1 MKIAKRLDNI
11 EAHIEMLTKYAPIIV
26 AIDKHI
32 YYDELPKDEYKTLY
46 CEYIGIDR
54 KTFEKVAV
62 MVLGDLHIILRKI
75 EPPTDKELQAIIAEV
90 EEKVLN

>member
-1 MKIAKRLDNI
+1 MKIAKRLENI
-11 EAHIEMLTKYAPIIV
+11 EAQIEMLTKFAPIMV

-32 YYDELPKDEYKTLY
+32 HYDELPKDEYKTLY

-54 KTFEKVAV
+54 ETFEKVAV

-75 EPPTDKELQAIIAEV
+75 EQPTDKALQAIIAEV

>member
-1 MKIAKRLDNI
+1 MKVAKRLENI

-32 YYDELPKDEYKTLY
+32 HYDELQKDEYKTLY

-54 KTFEKVAV
+54 ATFEKVSE
-62 MVLGDLHIILRKI
+62 MVLGDLHVILRKF
-75 EPPTDKELQAIIAEV
+75 EPPTDKELQEIIAEV
-90 EEKVLN
+90 EQNIIN

>member
-32 YYDELPKDEYKTLY
+32 HYDELPKDEYKTLY

-54 KTFEKVAV
+54 ETFEKVVV

>member
-1 MKIAKRLDNI
+1 MKIAKHLENI

-32 YYDELPKDEYKTLY
+32 HYDELPKDEYKTLY

-54 KTFEKVAV
+54 ETFEKVAV

>member
-32 YYDELPKDEYKTLY
+32 HYDELPKDEYKTLY
-46 CEYIGIDR
+46 CEYIGIDLE
-54 KTFEKVAV
+54 TFEKVAV

>member
-1 MKIAKRLDNI
+1 MKVAKRLENI

-32 YYDELPKDEYKTLY
+32 HYDELPKDEYKTLY

-54 KTFEKVAV
+54 ETFEKVAV

-75 EPPTDKELQAIIAEV
+75 KPPTDKELQAIIAEV

>member
-1 MKIAKRLDNI
+1 MKVAKRLENI

-32 YYDELPKDEYKTLY
+32 HYDELPKDEYKTLY

-54 KTFEKVAV
+54 ETFEKVAV

-75 EPPTDKELQAIIAEV
+75 EPPTDKELQEIIAEV
-90 EEKVLN
+90 EEKAFN

>member
-32 YYDELPKDEYKTLY
+32 HYDELPKDEYKTLY

-54 KTFEKVAV
+54 ETFEKVAV
-62 MVLGDLHIILRKI
+62 MVLGDLRIILRKI

>member
-1 MKIAKRLDNI
+1 MKITKRLENI

-32 YYDELPKDEYKTLY
+32 HYDELPKDEYKTLY

-54 KTFEKVAV
+54 ETFEKVAA

>member
-1 MKIAKRLDNI
+1 MKVEKRLESI

-32 YYDELPKDEYKTLY
+32 HYDELPKDEYKTLY

-54 KTFEKVAV
+54 ETFEKVAV

>member
-1 MKIAKRLDNI
+1 MKITKRLENI

-32 YYDELPKDEYKTLY
+32 HYDELPKDEYKTLY

-54 KTFEKVAV
+54 ETFEKVAV

-75 EPPTDKELQAIIAEV
+75 ETPTDKELQAIMSELEQDAF
-90 EEKVLN
+90 N

>member
-1 MKIAKRLDNI
+1 MKIAKRLENI
-11 EAHIEMLTKYAPIIV
+11 EAHIEMLTKHAPIIV

-32 YYDELPKDEYKTLY
+32 HYDELPKDEYKTLY

-54 KTFEKVAV
+54 ETFEKVSE

-75 EPPTDKELQAIIAEV
+75 EPPTDKELQAIISEV
-90 EEKVLN
+90 ENTVLK

>member
-32 YYDELPKDEYKTLY
+32 HYDELPKDEYKTLY

-54 KTFEKVAV
+54 EIFEKVSE
-62 MVLGDLHIILRKI
+62 MVLGDLHIVLRKI

>member
-32 YYDELPKDEYKTLY
+32 HYDELPKDEYKTLY

-54 KTFEKVAV
+54 ETFEKVAV

-75 EPPTDKELQAIIAEV
+75 EPPTDKELQEIIAEV

>member
-32 YYDELPKDEYKTLY
+32 HYDELPKDEYKTLY

-54 KTFEKVAV
+54 ETFEKVAV
-62 MVLGDLHIILRKI
+62 MVLGDLHIVLRKI

>member
-1 MKIAKRLDNI
+1 MKIAKRLENI

-32 YYDELPKDEYKTLY
+32 HYDELPKDEYKTLY

-54 KTFEKVAV
+54 EIFEKVSE

-75 EPPTDKELQAIIAEV
+75 EPPTDKELQEIIAEV
-90 EEKVLN
+90 EQEVFN

>member
-1 MKIAKRLDNI
+1 MKLNKRLDNI
-11 EAHIEMLTKYAPIIV
+11 EANIGMLTKYAPIIV

-32 YYDELPKDEYKTLY
+32 HYDELPKDEYKTLY

-54 KTFEKVAV
+54 ETFEKVAV

>member
-1 MKIAKRLDNI
+1 MKVAKRLENI
-11 EAHIEMLTKYAPIIV
+11 EAHIETLTKYAPIIV

-32 YYDELPKDEYKTLY
+32 HYDELPKDEYKTLY

-54 KTFEKVAV
+54 ETFEKVAV

>member
-1 MKIAKRLDNI
+1 M
-11 EAHIEMLTKYAPIIV
+11 

-32 YYDELPKDEYKTLY
+32 HYDELPKDEYKTLY

-54 KTFEKVAV
+54 ETFEKVAV

>member
-1 MKIAKRLDNI
+1 MKIAKRLENI

-32 YYDELPKDEYKTLY
+32 HYDELPKDDYKTLY

-54 KTFEKVAV
+54 EIFEKVSE
-62 MVLGDLHIILRKI
+62 MVLGDLHIVLRKI
-75 EPPTDKELQAIIAEV
+75 EPPTDKELQEIIAEV
-90 EEKVLN
+90 EQEVFN

>member
-1 MKIAKRLDNI
+1 
-11 EAHIEMLTKYAPIIV
+11 
-26 AIDKHI
+26 
-32 YYDELPKDEYKTLY
+32 
-46 CEYIGIDR
+46 
-54 KTFEKVAV
+54 

>member
-11 EAHIEMLTKYAPIIV
+11 EAHIEMLTKYTPIIV

-32 YYDELPKDEYKTLY
+32 HYDELPKDEYKTLY

-54 KTFEKVAV
+54 ETFEKVAV

>member
-32 YYDELPKDEYKTLY
+32 HYDELPKDEYKTLY
-46 CEYIGIDR
+46 CEYISIDR
-54 KTFEKVAV
+54 ETFEKVAV

>member
-1 MKIAKRLDNI
+1 MKIAKRLENI

-32 YYDELPKDEYKTLY
+32 HYDELPKDDYKTLY

-54 KTFEKVAV
+54 EIFEKVSE

-75 EPPTDKELQAIIAEV
+75 EPPTDKELQEIIAEV
-90 EEKVLN
+90 EQEVFN

>member
-32 YYDELPKDEYKTLY
+32 HYDELPKDEYKTLY

-54 KTFEKVAV
+54 ETFEKVAV

-75 EPPTDKELQAIIAEV
+75 ESPTNKELQEIIVEV
-90 EEKVLN
+90 KQEVFN

>member
-11 EAHIEMLTKYAPIIV
+11 EAHIKMLTKYAPIIV

-32 YYDELPKDEYKTLY
+32 HYDELPKDEYKTLY

-54 KTFEKVAV
+54 EAFEKVAV

>member
-1 MKIAKRLDNI
+1 MKVAKRLENI

-26 AIDKHI
+26 AIEKHTH
-32 YYDELPKDEYKTLY
+32 YDELPTDEYKTLY

-54 KTFEKVAV
+54 ETFEKVSE

-75 EPPTDKELQAIIAEV
+75 EPPTNKELQEIIAEV
-90 EEKVLN
+90 ENTVLE

>member
-1 MKIAKRLDNI
+1 MKIVKRLDNI

-32 YYDELPKDEYKTLY
+32 HYDELPKDEYKTLY

-54 KTFEKVAV
+54 ETFEKVAV

-75 EPPTDKELQAIIAEV
+75 EPPTDKELQEIIAEV
-90 EEKVLN
+90 EQEVFN

>member
-1 MKIAKRLDNI
+1 MKVAKRLENI

-32 YYDELPKDEYKTLY
+32 HYDELPKDEYKTLY

-54 KTFEKVAV
+54 ETFEKVAV

>member
-1 MKIAKRLDNI
+1 MKIAKRLENI

-32 YYDELPKDEYKTLY
+32 HYDELPKDEYKTLY

-54 KTFEKVAV
+54 ETFEKVAV

>member
-32 YYDELPKDEYKTLY
+32 HYDELPKDEYKTLY
-46 CEYIGIDR
+46 CEYICIDR
-54 KTFEKVAV
+54 ETFEKVAV

>member
-32 YYDELPKDEYKTLY
+32 HYDELPKDEYKTLY

-54 KTFEKVAV
+54 ETFEKVAV

-75 EPPTDKELQAIIAEV
+75 EPPTDKDLQAIIAEV

>member
-1 MKIAKRLDNI
+1 MKVAKRLESI
-11 EAHIEMLTKYAPIIV
+11 EAYIEMLTKYAPIIV

-32 YYDELPKDEYKTLY
+32 HYDELPKDEYKTLY

-54 KTFEKVAV
+54 ETFEKVAV

-75 EPPTDKELQAIIAEV
+75 EPPTVKELQAIIAEV